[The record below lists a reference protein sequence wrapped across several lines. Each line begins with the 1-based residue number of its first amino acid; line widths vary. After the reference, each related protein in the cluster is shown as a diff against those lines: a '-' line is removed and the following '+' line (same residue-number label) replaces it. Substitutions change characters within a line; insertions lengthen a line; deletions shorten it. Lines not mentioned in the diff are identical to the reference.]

1 MCDDE
6 LSHELEVSKLKKK
19 WGRLRSTSDFF
30 RGAGVVL
37 VWELWGLGGS
47 GVEFHH
53 STLMWIWDADQLGN
67 TWRNPSEIIGGRV
80 TSWKSFLFFDHSW
93 KQFCWKDFSF
103 VLGNS
108 GIYKCFDVVANE
120 LNEHRTLRQTQ
131 TWTLFPVV
139 PSVLYNPIW
148 VFPKKGGNPPKWMVK
163 IMENPMKKWM
173 IWGENPLFSET
184 SILILNGGTQQSWVF
199 LLKMVILGCFGGT
212 TIFGNTHIAILL
224 QMCFSNVAFLP
235 DLGFFQ

>member
-1 MCDDE
+1 MCDDD

-19 WGRLRSTSDFF
+19 WGDCGPTSDIF
-30 RGAGVVL
+30 RGAGVVF

-47 GVEFHH
+47 GVELHH

-93 KQFCWKDFSF
+93 KQFCWKDFRF
-103 VLGNS
+103 FLGNS
-108 GIYKCFDVVANE
+108 GIYKCFEVVANE

-148 VFPKKGGNPPKWMVK
+148 VFPKKRGTPKWMVK

-173 IWGENPLFSET
+173 IWGYHYIRKHPYSHPSSDVLTTWRFFLTSALPIRIPWRFLTWNFSLF
-184 SILILNGGTQQSWVF
+184 GQ
-199 LLKMVILGCFGGT
+199 K
-212 TIFGNTHIAILL
+212 A
-224 QMCFSNVAFLP
+224 
-235 DLGFFQ
+235 

>member
-1 MCDDE
+1 MCDDD

-19 WGRLRSTSDFF
+19 WGRLRSNMRYFF
-30 RGAGVVL
+30 VEREWFF

-93 KQFCWKDFSF
+93 KQFCWKDFRF
-103 VLGNS
+103 FLGNC
-108 GIYKCFDVVANE
+108 GIYKGFEVVANE
-120 LNEHRTLRQTQ
+120 LNEHQTLRQTQ
-131 TWTLFPVV
+131 TWTLFTVV

-148 VFPKKGGNPPKWMVK
+148 VFPKKGVPPFK
-163 IMENPMKKWM
+163 
-173 IWGENPLFSET
+173 ET
-184 SILILNGGTQQSWVF
+184 SI
-199 LLKMVILGCFGGT
+199 
-212 TIFGNTHIAILL
+212 
-224 QMCFSNVAFLP
+224 
-235 DLGFFQ
+235 